1 MASGCHYRYI
11 KCQGEKS
18 VKLSEL
24 HPRQKAII
32 KSIGDIGE
40 LKNRL
45 MELGVLCGEPVQVV
59 RIAPLGGDPI
69 EIRIGDEHLALRSDD
84 AKRSK
89 SKR

>member
-1 MASGCHYRYI
+1 
-11 KCQGEKS
+11 

-40 LKNRL
+40 LRDRL

-59 RIAPLGGDPI
+59 RIAPLGDPI

-84 AKRSK
+84 AKKIEVEAISQLR
-89 SKR
+89 KRERKGLS

>member
-1 MASGCHYRYI
+1 M
-11 KCQGEKS
+11 
-18 VKLSEL
+18 KLSEL

-59 RIAPLGGDPI
+59 RIAPLGDPI
-69 EIRIGDEHLALRSDD
+69 EIRIGDEHLALRYED
-84 AKRSK
+84 AQKIEVEAISQLKRR
-89 SKR
+89 KRNGLT

>member
-1 MASGCHYRYI
+1 
-11 KCQGEKS
+11 

-24 HPRQKAII
+24 RPKQKAII

-59 RIAPLGGDPI
+59 RTAPMGDPI
-69 EIRIGDEHLALRSDD
+69 EIRVGDEYLALRDED
-84 AKRSK
+84 AQKIEVEAISQLRKRERKGFS
-89 SKR
+89 